1 MSIKDILLKKGWAG
15 RTISRSET
23 IDRLNPILQLMSGV
37 LNEHNSNPG
46 SISDDLVRTLRMDI
60 GKFSETIVSCGGIAA
75 RTAVDSNSD
84 ANTAKSLETELLEA
98 LKAEGDIE
106 HQMRTRAILGV
117 VATNTE
123 LRIKELA

>member
-1 MSIKDILLKKGWAG
+1 
-15 RTISRSET
+15 
-23 IDRLNPILQLMSGV
+23 MSGV

-84 ANTAKSLETELLEA
+84 ASTAKSLETELLEA